1 VAVDTPIGTR
11 IAKRRQ
17 VLGITQEDLAR
28 ELSQLTGRPVSKS
41 TVANWERG
49 RHYPQRYLGAIEEV
63 LGVTLD
69 TEPDPV
75 EEAVRAISELEW
87 LSPDD
92 KQALI
97 AEYRQR
103 HRPHRA
109 AG

>member
-1 VAVDTPIGTR
+1 VPSEAAAR
-11 IAKRRQ
+11 IRLRRQ
-17 VLGITQEDLAR
+17 QLGMTQAQLAAAVGVHVATVTSWEAGTFPSRHQGKVEAVLGISLNTA
-28 ELSQLTGRPVSKS
+28 
-41 TVANWERG
+41 
-49 RHYPQRYLGAIEEV
+49 
-63 LGVTLD
+63 
-69 TEPDPV
+69 PDPV

-87 LSPDD
+87 LTPDD